1 MTDPAPHEGEA
12 AAPEAHRRERRRTLL
27 CACVCAAVILGW
39 FSPWWAAGRVLA
51 PLDVMHELMEPWR
64 AGDDQVA
71 VKNHFVVDA
80 IHNYLVYR
88 LLAEDAYRTE
98 GSVGWSSLTY
108 GGTPQYANTM
118 ALYSD
123 WTMQLHRCFDF
134 WTAWHLGLLGQVLL
148 AAVGMLL
155 FLRGRGIGPLW
166 AGCGALAYAAN
177 SQFITWLVHRWAL
190 GAFCWVPW
198 ILWAADLHHRGKQ
211 RLGGVL
217 VPVFIALAFLGGSLQ
232 HCAHVA
238 LIVVALWGEQ
248 AIRTGRSWRGQ
259 LRVLARHA
267 GWGLLGGGLAAMM
280 LLPCVAAYLESSRLG
295 LHATAHMGLYPH
307 GPLQPLLNLVSYPLQ
322 VLPSV
327 LGRPGTMDAMKVLGS
342 SLFFVTYFGSLA
354 VLVGYL
360 AIFRK
365 ETPPLARLLIVI
377 GLLLPLTPLVKY
389 LYQRMFT
396 VWILGGI
403 FAFADFM
410 QHATPEVRR
419 RLAKVAGR
427 VVGIGVVAWLALS
440 VVLAAKQDLVG
451 ERLRAKFL
459 DGSGGG
465 AFGHFADWVRGRLD
479 GFLAESLI
487 WSPQQ
492 ALPLALLAAS
502 LAGLAWTAGATESRR
517 KAGAWLVAGA
527 LLLELT
533 LFAGRWITWSDPAK
547 YPLFPETPEVVALRE
562 QVGRD
567 GRVKTLIGPGEGHM
581 AETPFVPNTLAPYGI
596 ATIGGFDSIAKAGMM
611 SPVDPSTDARELG
624 RIGVSHLIGAPAYPP
639 QGPGWTKTWE
649 SPSMALYANALAV
662 PRYIG
667 FVEAAAADA
676 FLRREDDTK
685 WIALKET
692 SGLESSRRIELP
704 AGIRSVRIAENHAD
718 GWQYRL
724 TGAAEWQPVGR
735 APDASM
741 RLDLAAATS
750 SPATLELRYRPPL
763 RQAGFA
769 ISGIALLVTV
779 LGAAAA
785 GRSREPR

>member
-1 MTDPAPHEGEA
+1 MNESAPASESDATPQA
-12 AAPEAHRRERRRTLL
+12 RRREGRWTLL

-51 PLDVMHELMEPWR
+51 PLDVMHEMLEPWR
-64 AGDDQVA
+64 AGDDKVE

-88 LLAEDAYRTE
+88 LQAEEAYRTE
-98 GSVGWSSLTY
+98 GAVGWSSRTY

-118 ALYSD
+118 ALYFD

-134 WTAWHLGLLGQVLL
+134 WTAWHLGLLAQVLL
-148 AAVGMLL
+148 AAWGMLL

-177 SQFITWLVHRWAL
+177 SQFVTWLVHRWAL
-190 GAFCWVPW
+190 GSFCWVPW
-198 ILWAADLHHRGKQ
+198 ILWAADLHRGGKQ

-217 VPVFIALAFLGGSLQ
+217 VPVFLALAFLGGSLQ

-238 LIVVALWGEQ
+238 LVVVALWGEQ
-248 AIRTGRSWRGQ
+248 AWRTGRSWCGQ
-259 LRVLARHA
+259 LGVLARHA
-267 GWGLLGGGLAAMM
+267 GWGLLSTGLAAMM
-280 LLPCVAAYLESSRLG
+280 LVPCVAAYLESSRLG

-307 GPLQPLLNLVSYPLQ
+307 GPLQPLLNLLAYPLQ

-342 SLFFVTYFGSLA
+342 NLFFVASFGSLA
-354 VLVGYL
+354 VLVGYV

-389 LYQRMFT
+389 LYQRMLT
-396 VWILGGI
+396 VWIAGGV

-410 QHATPEVRR
+410 QHASPETRK

-427 VVGIGVVAWLALS
+427 IAALGGIAWLVAS
-440 VVLAAKQDLVG
+440 VGLTLKRDLVG

-465 AFGHFADWVRGRLD
+465 AFGHFGDWVRGRLD
-479 GFLAESLI
+479 GFVTESLL
-487 WSPQQ
+487 WHPQQ

-502 LAGLAWTAGATESRR
+502 LIGLAWTAATSEGRR
-517 KAGAWLVAGA
+517 RAGAWLVAGA

-547 YPLFPETPEVVALRE
+547 YPLFPETPEVAALRE

-567 GRVKTLIGPGEGHM
+567 GRVKTLIGPGATHM
-581 AETPFVPNTLAPYGI
+581 AETPFVPNTLAPYSI
-596 ATIGGFDSIAKAGMM
+596 ATIGGFDSIATAGMM

-624 RIGVSHLIGAPAYPP
+624 RLGISHLIGAPAYPP
-639 QGPGWTKTWE
+639 EGPGWTKTWE
-649 SPSMALYANALAV
+649 SRSMALYANALAV

-667 FVEAAAADA
+667 FAEQTGADA
-676 FLRREDDTK
+676 FLRREDGAE

-718 GWQYRL
+718 GWQFRL
-724 TGAAEWQPVGR
+724 PGSAAWQAVSR

-741 RLDLAAATS
+741 RLDLPAATE
-750 SPATLELRYRPPL
+750 SPTTLELRFHPPL
-763 RQAGFA
+763 RRAGLLL
-769 ISGIALLVTV
+769 STIALLIT
-779 LGAAAA
+779 LASAAV
-785 GRSREPR
+785 PRRRTLA